1 MRLFIICYS
10 FIILIGCN
18 RKLFPTAHITTNERN
33 RDTLHYYFDYLE
45 LDESDEIRLNNGYKH
60 ALGLRAM
67 TEMDSILKKYIKS
80 FGFDTAVRLQVR
92 RDRTTVDSMYNR
104 FLRNQNDSARMLVSK
119 LRSNLQRESNIL
131 KIRLKLT
138 LPGSPTSG
146 LGFYNDGMVMA
157 GYLGILLGIKSGT
170 FYRINT
176 FQASPHLLMRNYLFT
191 PQRSRKFLD
200 RILR

>member
-1 MRLFIICYS
+1 MKSLLIFFIC
-10 FIILIGCN
+10 FLAIGCN
-18 RKLFPTAHITTNERN
+18 RKLFPTAHFEGDGVV
-33 RDTLHYYFDYLE
+33 RDTLFYFYE
-45 LDESDEIRLNNGYKH
+45 YTEWQMGEMVLNKGWKH
-60 ALGLRAM
+60 GLGLRAM
-67 TEMDSILKKYIKS
+67 TEMDSILREQVKMY
-80 FGFDTAVRLQVR
+80 GFDTAVRLIG
-92 RDRTTVDSMYNR
+92 RDRTVVDSIWDR

-119 LRSNLQRESNIL
+119 LRSNLHRESNIL

-146 LGFYNDGMVMA
+146 LGSYNDGMVMA
-157 GYLGILLGIKSGT
+157 GYLGILLGIKNGT